1 MKLRGKHVVL
11 SFVLFIFGF
20 LVAFSYQNT
29 KEQAEV
35 IQLSQQEWE
44 KDFYYRQQ
52 LLQFEEQSRELQ
64 QKVDTYRQE
73 INTLEKSLGE
83 QETAIGEYVEMKGKL
98 QMLTG
103 ELPITG
109 PGVSVTLSDADYIPS
124 TENTNQYIVH
134 DRHVQL
140 VINELYSAGAKAIS
154 INGQRIYKDSYV
166 ACVGPVISVDG
177 NQYPAP
183 FSIEAIGEQ
192 ETLEVSLE
200 LKNGVIDMLV
210 NDNVEVEVGTTDQI
224 AMGARVN

>member
-52 LLQFEEQSRELQ
+52 LLQFEEQSLELQ
-64 QKVDTYRQE
+64 EKVDDYRQE
-73 INTLEKSLGE
+73 ISTLEESLGE
-83 QETAIGEYVEMKGKL
+83 QETAIGEYVETKRKL
-98 QMLTG
+98 QILTG

-109 PGVSVTLSDADYIPS
+109 PGIRVTLSDANYIP
-124 TENTNQYIVH
+124 TAENANQYIVH

-140 VINELYSAGAKAIS
+140 VINELYSAGAKAIA

-166 ACVGPVISVDG
+166 TCIGPVISVDG
-177 NQYPAP
+177 KQYPAP

-224 AMGARVN
+224 AMDARVN